1 MKKLILLV
9 TLIIAS
15 QFLSRADEGMWI
27 PMYLDEMNEA
37 EMQAMGM
44 RISAD
49 DIYSINNSSLKDAIM
64 IFGGGCTGEFVS
76 DQGLLL
82 TNHHCGY
89 RNIQKHSSIEHD
101 YLTDGFWAMDNSG
114 ELANPGLTVTLLIRM
129 EEVTSQVLEGVEE
142 SMSETERKAIISA
155 KIEEITEEAVKD
167 THYKA
172 IVKPFYYGNQYFL
185 FVNEVFKDVRLVG
198 APPSNIGKFGGD
210 TDNWMWP
217 RHTGDFSIFRVYAD
231 KDNKPAEYSED
242 NVPYKP
248 KKHLSVSTKG
258 AKENDFTFIFGY
270 PGRTEEYIPSYAVDM
285 KLNAVNPIRIA
296 MRDIRIKI
304 FLNSMDNNP
313 QTRIQY
319 AAKHAGISNGWKKW
333 IGENRGI
340 KRLKTI
346 EQKQD
351 LENAFM
357 AWANSDK
364 ALKEKYGNLI
374 PEFNKVYGKL
384 KPVNIKT
391 AYLTEAGFGPEIIKY
406 SRSFEKLV
414 NLSMEKD
421 ATDEEINDL
430 TQKLKHSAESYFKDY
445 NIDIDKKVFATLMS
459 TYYKSLDKND
469 LPPIVIEMNDKYK
482 GDYEA
487 YANAVFYNS
496 IFASKEKV
504 DGFLDGYKQSKYK
517 KIQKDPAFHLADA
530 LANYYVRTLLSDDAK
545 YNKNLDS
552 LMRFYMEGQMEMQ
565 ANKLFYP
572 DANFTLRV
580 AYGNVDGYQP
590 DDAIDFRYYTTLSG
604 IMEKEDPD
612 IYDYVV
618 EDKLKELYNSK
629 DYGKYGDEDGSLH
642 VCFIATNH
650 TTGGNSG
657 SPVLDADGNLIGIN
671 FDRCWEGTMSDIVY
685 DASQCRNIAID
696 IRYLLFI
703 VDKYAGAGHLVEEM
717 TLAE

>member
-1 MKKLILLV
+1 MKKLFPLL
-9 TLIIAS
+9 TMIMAFQFIS
-15 QFLSRADEGMWI
+15 QADEGMWI
-27 PMYLDEMNEA
+27 PMYLGEINES

-44 RISAD
+44 RITAD

-76 DQGLLL
+76 DEGLLL

-89 RNIQKHSSIEHD
+89 RSIQKHSSIEHD
-101 YLTDGFWAMDNSG
+101 YLTDGFWAIDNSE
-114 ELANPGLTVTLLIRM
+114 ELSNPGLTVTLLIRM
-129 EEVTSQVLEGVEE
+129 EEVTSQVLDGVEE
-142 SMSETERKAIISA
+142 TMNEAERNAIISA
-155 KIEEITEEAVKD
+155 KIDEITEEAVKD

-248 KKHLSVSTKG
+248 RKHLSVSTKG

-270 PGRTEEYIPSYAVDM
+270 PGTTEEYIPSYAVDM
-285 KLNAVNPIRIA
+285 KLNVVNPIRIE

-304 FLNSMDNNP
+304 FLNAMNNNP
-313 QTRIQY
+313 ETRIKY

-346 EQKQD
+346 EQKQG
-351 LENAFM
+351 LEDAFTI
-357 AWANSDK
+357 WANSDNT
-364 ALKEKYGNLI
+364 LKEKYGNLI
-374 PEFNKVYGKL
+374 PGFKEVYGKL

-391 AYLTEAGFGPEIIKY
+391 AYLMEAGFGPEIIKY
-406 SRSFEKLV
+406 SRSFNKLV
-414 NLSMEKD
+414 NLSMDKN
-421 ATDEEINDL
+421 ATDEEINEL

-445 NIDIDKKVFATLMS
+445 DIDIDKKVFATLMS
-459 TYYKSLDKND
+459 KYYKSLDKND
-469 LPPIVIEMNDKYK
+469 LPPVIIDMNDKYK
-482 GDYEA
+482 GDYDA
-487 YANAVFYNS
+487 FANAVFDKS
-496 IFASKEKV
+496 IFASQEKV

-517 KIQKDPAFHLADA
+517 KIQKDPAFHIAES
-530 LANYYVRTLLSDDAK
+530 LANYYASSLLSDDATYTK
-545 YNKNLDS
+545 KLDS
-552 LMRFYMEGQMEMQ
+552 LMRYYMEGQIEMQ

-590 DDAIDFRYYTTLSG
+590 DDAIDFRYFTTLSG

-629 DYGKYGDEDGSLH
+629 DYGKYEDEDGSLH

-657 SPVLDADGNLIGIN
+657 SPVLDADGYLIGIN

-703 VDKYAGAGHLVEEM
+703 VDKYAGASHLVEEM
-717 TLAE
+717 TLVE